1 MTKHTTQII
10 DTIILTVSGL
20 LFFGMFLLYA
30 DLATQPAPHSGVI
43 LMFLSIACFGLAGY
57 RISHKA

>member
-10 DTIILTVSGL
+10 DTIILTVAAVFFFVFAV
-20 LFFGMFLLYA
+20 LFAA
-30 DLATQPAPHSGVI
+30 DEPAPGAFII
-43 LMFLSIACFGLAGY
+43 LLFLSIASFGLAGY

>member
-10 DTIILTVSGL
+10 DTIFLT
-20 LFFGMFLLYA
+20 FAGMFFFVFAVLFA
-30 DLATQPAPHSGVI
+30 ANEPAPGAFII
-43 LMFLSIACFGLAGY
+43 LLFLSIASFGLAGY

>member
-10 DTIILTVSGL
+10 DTIILT
-20 LFFGMFLLYA
+20 LFALFCFVFAVLFAA
-30 DLATQPAPHSGVI
+30 DEPAPGAFII
-43 LMFLSIACFGLAGY
+43 LLFLSIASFGLAGY

>member
-10 DTIILTVSGL
+10 DTLLLTAFALFCFVFAVLFLRSG
-20 LFFGMFLLYA
+20 
-30 DLATQPAPHSGVI
+30 QPAPGTSII
-43 LMFLSIACFGLAGY
+43 LLFLSIASFGLAGY